1 MRKYNCVFMYLYV
14 CIMYVRIWIHLSY
27 AWGSENL
34 EFTIIIAVSCSIFS
48 IWRVIFEGL
57 NFHELGS

>member
-1 MRKYNCVFMYLYV
+1 MYKHIQAP
-14 CIMYVRIWIHLSY
+14 CD
-27 AWGSENL
+27 SEKL
-34 EFTIIIAVSCSIFS
+34 DLTIIISVPCSIFF